1 MDYQLQKELSE
12 DYPASLAMATG
23 ENLFSMQDA
32 RNLIRYGGMVRNPK
46 RANITLQAR
55 PPFVKDRV
63 PMCGFR
69 VANAVAADCMQHPGT
84 DILQFDPAL
93 SYGLV
98 EYLRTIDMLETNGW
112 SRTDCVPHGGH
123 LFALHIAAG
132 LGLGGNEA
140 YPGVFQPFGG
150 FVDGVTPE
158 DGYVRL
164 VSQEKSR

>member
-1 MDYQLQKELSE
+1 
-12 DYPASLAMATG
+12 
-23 ENLFSMQDA
+23 
-32 RNLIRYGGMVRNPK
+32 
-46 RANITLQAR
+46 
-55 PPFVKDRV
+55 
-63 PMCGFR
+63 MCGLT
-69 VANAVAADCMQHPGT
+69 AAYAVAAGCTQHPGT

-158 DGYVRL
+158 NGYVRL
-164 VSQEKSR
+164 VSQEKPRRASTASLVLSVSVWLTACPCWGAAADARGRLRGYRHRAEGRFARSFHAAAHERPTCTSQA